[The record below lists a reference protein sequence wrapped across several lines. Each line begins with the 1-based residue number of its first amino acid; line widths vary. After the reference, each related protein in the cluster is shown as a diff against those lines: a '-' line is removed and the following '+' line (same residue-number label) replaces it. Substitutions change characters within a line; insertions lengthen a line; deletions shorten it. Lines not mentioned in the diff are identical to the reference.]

1 MGYLDNAGLYVKI
14 GPEVAVPSVGG
25 EYKTYAELREIE
37 LTLNLTAANYPFGA
51 TNYIVNDNLVLPTG
65 VRIQE
70 VETYVDTV
78 AAGATATLDVG
89 LMRTDRTTVTS
100 ANGLIAAKTVAS
112 MVAGEKVV
120 FSAPGGFGG
129 ALIGTNTSSVNYFT
143 VRVNTASFT
152 SGVIKIRI
160 RYYRP

>member
-1 MGYLDNAGLYVKI
+1 MGYLDNSGLYTKI
-14 GPEVAVPSVGG
+14 GPEVAVSSTGG
-25 EYKTYAELREIE
+25 EYKTYGELREIE
-37 LTLNLTAANYPFGA
+37 LTITLSTAFPFGA
-51 TNYIVNDNLVLPTG
+51 TNYIINDNLFMPKG

-89 LMRTDRTTVTS
+89 LVQTDRVTPTN
-100 ANGLIAAKTVAS
+100 ANGFVAAKTVAS
-112 MVAGEKVV
+112 MVQGEKVV

-129 ALIGTNTSSVNYFT
+129 TLIGTTTTQVNYFSI
-143 VRVNTASFT
+143 RVNTASFT
-152 SGVIKIRI
+152 SGVIKVRI